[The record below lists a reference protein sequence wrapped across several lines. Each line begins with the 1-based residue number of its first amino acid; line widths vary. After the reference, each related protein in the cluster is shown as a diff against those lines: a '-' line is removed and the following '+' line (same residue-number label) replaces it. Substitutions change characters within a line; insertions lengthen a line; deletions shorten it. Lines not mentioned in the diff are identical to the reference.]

1 MRPEVLLSALVLCIG
16 CGTKS
21 LPEPQNSQ
29 SRSAIRAATETNANN
44 YPSASLYLKMATDEI
59 KRAEALIEDD
69 EEEGAL
75 RALQRA
81 EIDAELALDLARAE
95 QAREDARQAL
105 ARVQELRREGMDE
118 GMEE

>member
-1 MRPEVLLSALVLCIG
+1 MRPAFLLSALVLCAG
-16 CGTKS
+16 CGSTP

-29 SRSAIRAATETNANN
+29 SRAAIRAAAETNAGQ

-59 KRAEALIEDD
+59 KRAEALIADD

-95 QAREDARQAL
+95 KAREEARQAL
-105 ARVQELRREGMDE
+105 ARVQELRSEGMQE
-118 GMEE
+118 